1 MADERI
7 RLAAEKAA
15 MIVEASLLS
24 EQDSLAQERLRFE
37 QQERLLKL
45 KTEIA
50 KTEAKE
56 KIYDVI
62 DDEYSSRIRPSSGQS
77 GVKVEPS
84 CRINTQHVS
93 RDERHGLSQPRIE
106 VPFIDP
112 RPREGVL
119 QSSETK
125 TFRPDVSTQF
135 PDFRVFQLP
144 KTEIV
149 TFDGNPLNYHLFMK
163 TIENSV
169 EKFTEDGDK
178 RLQLL
183 IQHCTGKAREAI
195 KSCGMLNGMQGY
207 EKAKE
212 LVRKRFGEKYL
223 VSKAWIDKLSYGP
236 SIRLND
242 SEALNDL
249 AVGQARPSEQ

>member
-1 MADERI
+1 
-7 RLAAEKAA
+7 

-24 EQDSLAQERLRFE
+24 EQDSLAQERLRLE
-37 QQERLLKL
+37 QQEGLLKL

-56 KIYDVI
+56 KIYEDFEVI
-62 DDEYSSRIRPSSGQS
+62 DGEYSSRVRPSSGQS
-77 GVKVEPS
+77 GVKIEPS
-84 CRINTQHVS
+84 FLISTPRVS
-93 RDERHGLSQPRIE
+93 RDERPSPSQPRNE
-106 VPFIDP
+106 ALFTDP
-112 RPREGVL
+112 RPRQGVP
-119 QSSETK
+119 QSPETK
-125 TFRPDVSTQF
+125 PLRSYVSTQF

-169 EKFTEDGDK
+169 EKFTEDGDI

-212 LVRKRFGEKYL
+212 
-223 VSKAWIDKLSYGP
+223 
-236 SIRLND
+236 
-242 SEALNDL
+242 
-249 AVGQARPSEQ
+249 Q